1 MALYIELGAL
11 LLMLFLI
18 YLIVHFFKKPLVLI
32 FNSIV
37 GIISFFLLNTFLGL
51 GIDINFWS
59 VAIVALGGIGGV
71 IVVLVLHFL
80 GIAF

>member
-1 MALYIELGAL
+1 MALHIELGAL

-18 YLIVHFFKKPLVLI
+18 YLIVHFFRRPMALI
-32 FNSIV
+32 FNSIA
-37 GIISFFLLNTFLGL
+37 GIISFFLLNTFFDL
-51 GIDINFWS
+51 GIVINFWS

-71 IVVLVLHFL
+71 ILVLLLHFL